1 LDGGVDL
8 AMKISVV
15 TTLRNAVET
24 IGDCLDSVAA
34 QTHAQREHIVMDG
47 ASEDS
52 SLAAGAHAP
61 GRGQQPLAAYGGAQ
75 VLGG

>member
-1 LDGGVDL
+1 
-8 AMKISVV
+8 MRS
-15 TTLRNAVET
+15 TT

-52 SLAAGAHAP
+52 SLVLV
-61 GRGQQPLAAYGGAQ
+61 RMR
-75 VLGG
+75 LGGVSNRSLRPR